1 MLAVSRTMIQSVQ
14 AAQMTTSNGFMP
26 NRPHIIAVAIF
37 DGIVLG
43 DVAPPCELLAAVRLG
58 DGKPGYTVKICGPGP
73 DVATRHCRLRPPYS
87 WRALHSADT
96 ILLPGVDNIDREL
109 PDMLRRAVR
118 RAASRGARVV
128 SICTGAFLLAATGL
142 LNGARATTHWMA
154 AAELTRRYPEI
165 DVDANVLYVDNG
177 KVLTSAGATAGLDLC
192 LHMIRIDYG
201 AAVAARAARM
211 AVMPLERAGGQA
223 QFIRHQPPVTRGALA
238 PLLAWIEQ
246 NLDQDLNVVQIA
258 SAAAM
263 SLRTLHR
270 KFAEQTGT
278 TPASWV
284 LRARIQRAQELL
296 VDSNL
301 PMEEIS
307 ARVGFGSAS
316 TFRDRFRSAVG
327 TSPSSYR
334 KAFRANEPGD
344 SAHR

>member
-26 NRPHIIAVAIF
+26 NRPHVIAVAVF

-43 DVAPPCELLAAVRLG
+43 DAVPPCELLAAVRLG
-58 DGKPGYTVKICGPGP
+58 DGKPGYTVKICGPGS

-87 WRALHSADT
+87 WRALHTADT

-109 PDMLRRAVR
+109 PDKLHRAIR
-118 RAASRGARVV
+118 RAASRGARIV

-201 AAVAARAARM
+201 AAVAAHAARM

-223 QFIRHQPPVTRGALA
+223 QFIRHQPPVARSALA

-284 LRARIQRAQELL
+284 LRARLHRAQELL

-316 TFRDRFRSAVG
+316 TFRERFRDAVG

-344 SAHR
+344 SAHG

>member
-1 MLAVSRTMIQSVQ
+1 MIIQSVQ
-14 AAQMTTSNGFMP
+14 AAQMTTNDGFMP
-26 NRPHIIAVAIF
+26 NRPHVIAVAVF

-43 DVAPPCELLAAVRLG
+43 DVAPSCELLAAVRLG
-58 DGKPGYTVKICGPGP
+58 DGRPGYVVKICGPGP

-96 ILLPGVDNIDREL
+96 ILLPGVDDIDREL
-109 PDMLRRAVR
+109 PDKLRRAVR

-192 LHMIRIDYG
+192 LHIIRMDYG

-223 QFIRHQPPVTRGALA
+223 QFIRHETPVARGALG
-238 PLLAWIEQ
+238 PLLAWIEK
-246 NLDQDLNVVQIA
+246 NIGEDLNVVRIA

-284 LRARIQRAQELL
+284 LRARIHRAQELL

-316 TFRDRFRSAVG
+316 TFRERFRDAVG

-334 KAFRANEPGD
+334 KAFRANETVD
-344 SAHR
+344 SAHG

>member
-1 MLAVSRTMIQSVQ
+1 MIQSVP
-14 AAQMTTSNGFMP
+14 AAQMTTSDGFMP
-26 NRPHIIAVAIF
+26 NRPHVIAVAVF

-43 DVAPPCELLAAVRLG
+43 DVAPSCELLSAVRLD
-58 DGKPGYTVKICGPGP
+58 DGKPGYAVKICGPGR
-73 DVATRHCRLRPPYS
+73 DVATRHCRLRPPHS

-96 ILLPGVDNIDREL
+96 ILLPGVDHIDREL
-109 PDMLRRAVR
+109 PDKLCRAVR

-165 DVDANVLYVDNG
+165 DVDPNVLYVDNG
-177 KVLTSAGATAGLDLC
+177 RILTSAGATAGLDLC
-192 LHMIRIDYG
+192 LHIIRMDYG

-223 QFIRHQPPVTRGALA
+223 QFIRHEPPLARGALA
-238 PLLAWIEQ
+238 PLLAWIEE
-246 NLDQDLNVVQIA
+246 NLDEDLNVVRIA

-270 KFAEQTGT
+270 KFAEQIGA

-284 LRARIQRAQELL
+284 LRARIRRAQELL

-301 PMEEIS
+301 PIEEIS

-316 TFRDRFRSAVG
+316 TLRERFREVVG
-327 TSPSSYR
+327 TSPTSYR
-334 KAFRANEPGD
+334 KAFRHNETGC
-344 SAHR
+344 AARG

>member
-1 MLAVSRTMIQSVQ
+1 MLAPYRTTIQSVQ
-14 AAQMTTSNGFMP
+14 AAQMTIIDGFMP
-26 NRPHIIAVAIF
+26 NRPHVIAVAVF

-43 DVAPPCELLAAVRLG
+43 DVAPSCELLAAVRLG
-58 DGKPGYTVKICGPGP
+58 DGSPGYAVKICGAGP

-109 PDMLRRAVR
+109 PDKLRHAVR

-142 LNGARATTHWMA
+142 LNGLRATTHWMA
-154 AAELTRRYPEI
+154 AAELARRYPEI
-165 DVDANVLYVDNG
+165 DVDPNVLYVDSG

-201 AAVAARAARM
+201 AAVAARAARL

-223 QFIRHQPPVTRGALA
+223 QFIRHEPPVARGTLA
-238 PLLAWIEQ
+238 PLLAWIEN
-246 NLDQDLNVVQIA
+246 NLNKDLSIVQLA
-258 SAAAM
+258 STAAM

-278 TPASWV
+278 SPASWV
-284 LRARIQRAQELL
+284 LRARIHRAQELL

-301 PMEEIS
+301 PIEEIS
-307 ARVGFGSAS
+307 SRTGFGSVS
-316 TFRDRFRSAVG
+316 TFRERFRHAVG

-334 KAFRANEPGD
+334 MAFR
-344 SAHR
+344 SQ

>member
-1 MLAVSRTMIQSVQ
+1 MLAISRTMIQLVQ
-14 AAQMTTSNGFMP
+14 AAQMTTCDGFMP
-26 NRPHIIAVAIF
+26 NRPHVIAVAVF

-43 DVAPPCELLAAVRLG
+43 DVAPACELLAAVRLG
-58 DGKPGYTVKICGPGP
+58 DGKPGYAVKICGPDR
-73 DVATRHCRLRPPYS
+73 DVATRHCHLRPPYS

-96 ILLPGVDNIDREL
+96 ILLPGVDSIDREL
-109 PDMLRRAVR
+109 PDTLRCAIR
-118 RAASRGARVV
+118 RAAGRGARVV

-154 AAELTRRYPEI
+154 AAELSRRYPEI
-165 DVDANVLYVDNG
+165 DVDANVLYVDSG
-177 KVLTSAGATAGLDLC
+177 KILTSAGATAGLDLC
-192 LHMIRIDYG
+192 LHMIRMDYG

-223 QFIRHQPPVTRGALA
+223 QFIRHEPPVARGALA
-238 PLLAWIEQ
+238 PVLAWIEK
-246 NLDQDLNVVQIA
+246 NLDEDLNVVQIA

-284 LRARIQRAQELL
+284 LRARIGRAQQLL

-301 PMEEIS
+301 PIEEIS

-316 TFRDRFRSAVG
+316 TFRERFRRAVG

-334 KAFRANEPGD
+334 MAFQANETSN
-344 SAHR
+344 SACS

>member
-1 MLAVSRTMIQSVQ
+1 MYLLAASRTMIQSVQ
-14 AAQMTTSNGFMP
+14 AAQITTSDGFMP
-26 NRPHIIAVAIF
+26 NRRHVIAVVVF

-43 DVAPPCELLAAVRLG
+43 DVAPSCELLAAVRLG
-58 DGKPGYTVKICGPGP
+58 DGKPGYAVKICGPGS

-109 PDMLRRAVR
+109 PDKLRRAVR
-118 RAASRGARVV
+118 RAASRGAPVV

-192 LHMIRIDYG
+192 LHMIRTDYG
-201 AAVAARAARM
+201 AAIAARAARI

-223 QFIRHQPPVTRGALA
+223 QFIRHQPPVARGALA

-246 NLDQDLNVVQIA
+246 I
-258 SAAAM
+258 STRI
-263 SLRTLHR
+263 STLCR
-270 KFAEQTGT
+270 L
-278 TPASWV
+278 PR
-284 LRARIQRAQELL
+284 LQR
-296 VDSNL
+296 
-301 PMEEIS
+301 
-307 ARVGFGSAS
+307 
-316 TFRDRFRSAVG
+316 
-327 TSPSSYR
+327 
-334 KAFRANEPGD
+334 
-344 SAHR
+344 